1 MSRLLKT
8 LNYKANSLC
17 KSDIKAGYD
26 IKFSVEK
33 FNKFC
38 EEKNITKINSVT
50 SDHVKEFKEKYN
62 LIPSDL
68 KFIDKV
74 FSDKRLEIAEN
85 RKTKEVNNI
94 PLGLQIHQKMISLA
108 RYGISKSYEKY
119 IIQSFA
125 EKNDIYVNP
134 LKNGGIYSHQTFENY
149 KQTCIEFE
157 KWLNANY
164 PDVKNI
170 DQISKEHGKEY
181 LLLRQS
187 KGLSSWTTD
196 KDLAGLNKVFGFNMT
211 KKEIGLNRKSYKDSV
226 RSRKDS
232 LMDKKY
238 NPKNYENQIL
248 VAKSTGIRRQS
259 MLKIT
264 SESFNRDISGRI
276 ISITVK
282 EKGGKVRN
290 ALVLEKFRD
299 ELTKKINLLEKER
312 GSTSRLF
319 DKYTSRIDNH
329 AFRAEYA
336 RELYTE
342 LIEKKEFDKAD
353 FYGKDKE
360 IVCIVSQ
367 NLGHE
372 RPEIVVQHYFR

>member
-1 MSRLLKT
+1 
-8 LNYKANSLC
+8 
-17 KSDIKAGYD
+17 
-26 IKFSVEK
+26 
-33 FNKFC
+33 
-38 EEKNITKINSVT
+38 
-50 SDHVKEFKEKYN
+50 
-62 LIPSDL
+62 
-68 KFIDKV
+68 
-74 FSDKRLEIAEN
+74 
-85 RKTKEVNNI
+85 
-94 PLGLQIHQKMISLA
+94 
-108 RYGISKSYEKY
+108 
-119 IIQSFA
+119 
-125 EKNDIYVNP
+125 
-134 LKNGGIYSHQTFENY
+134 
-149 KQTCIEFE
+149 
-157 KWLNANY
+157 
-164 PDVKNI
+164 
-170 DQISKEHGKEY
+170 
-181 LLLRQS
+181 
-187 KGLSSWTTD
+187 
-196 KDLAGLNKVFGFNMT
+196 
-211 KKEIGLNRKSYKDSV
+211 
-226 RSRKDS
+226 
-232 LMDKKY
+232 
-238 NPKNYENQIL
+238 
-248 VAKSTGIRRQS
+248 

-360 IVCIVSQ
+360 TVCIVSQ